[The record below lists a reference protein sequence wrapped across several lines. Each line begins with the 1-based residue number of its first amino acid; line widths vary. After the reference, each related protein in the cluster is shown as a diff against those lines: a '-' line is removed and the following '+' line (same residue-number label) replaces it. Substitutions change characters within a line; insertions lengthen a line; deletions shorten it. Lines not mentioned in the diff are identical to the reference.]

1 MFGVRCHDCQGAGAC
16 TSCFLTGTKLPGVFL
31 AGRQGKGGGRG
42 GGRGWGARCL
52 SGQGMTGPI
61 IKHHLVWPSH
71 VSECECLLQEEDGN
85 QRDDKRMTL
94 GQSLVH
100 VESKG
105 PRRSGSWPA
114 TSTFG
119 LPASREK
126 QLSRGVGMRVFVQ
139 SQLFTR
145 NRASSLPFCSRFT
158 ISEKAGT
165 CLV

>member
-16 TSCFLTGTKLPGVFL
+16 TSCFLTRNQIARRVFSR
-31 AGRQGKGGGRG
+31 ASGEGRRQGGGGDG
-42 GGRGWGARCL
+42 GARCL

-105 PRRSGSWPA
+105 LVDLELAGHEYVRPA
-114 TSTFG
+114 G
-119 LPASREK
+119 EPGKAAESRCW
-126 QLSRGVGMRVFVQ
+126 
-139 SQLFTR
+139 
-145 NRASSLPFCSRFT
+145 RASFCAVTALYTQSRKLTAF
-158 ISEKAGT
+158 
-165 CLV
+165 LQQVHDL